1 MTLLRLGTRSER
13 LLWVA
18 DNLDQRRTQKTATE
32 QSLAEA
38 KEKAGRRPWGG
49 FGQELQLGNSKA
61 PGIVWCTFP
70 LRSSLSW
77 LLGFVFPNRARLV
90 VAGGGSMRI
99 GSGRQ
104 RHLSLLVLR
113 TADSFNDIEQRR
125 NDKNRDRARSRY
137 SSDDCRAHDLT
148 RHRAGT

>member
-1 MTLLRLGTRSER
+1 MTLLRLGTQSER
-13 LLWVA
+13 LLWIA

-61 PGIVWCTFP
+61 PGIVWGTFP

-77 LLGFVFPNRARLV
+77 LLGFVFPNPARPV
-90 VAGGGSMRI
+90 VPAGGR
-99 GSGRQ
+99 
-104 RHLSLLVLR
+104 LR
-113 TADSFNDIEQRR
+113 TAS
-125 NDKNRDRARSRY
+125 
-137 SSDDCRAHDLT
+137 
-148 RHRAGT
+148 